1 MVVESPNKSTL
12 SPLKFFNRT
21 AKINQEGPILAKE
34 KLTQI
39 DGSLKKI
46 LSVRQKSINIT
57 RIEEEQTERV
67 EKENK
72 LEADKFFVKGVG
84 KLASKIPGKNTVQK
98 FLTFMAFG
106 WLFNTFSKYF
116 EQLSGPLSSIIV
128 GSSNVIDAF
137 SKIAFGIFD
146 GFVTFIDIGYKTWD
160 VIRGT
165 EDSQKLQS
173 AMNNVLLDIDSFFGG
188 VLSLLGIVEQP
199 PEEPEPEPQP
209 SPGSPRTTSPG
220 APRTTSPGAPTQTYT
235 GGALPSQMIG
245 SRAGDRV
252 HPITGKVKFH
262 AGNDYPM
269 PPGTAIT
276 VLKEGKV
283 TRSEVNG
290 SMTTGYGNLIEIEH
304 LDGSRSVYAHLLNRN
319 VSVGDSIKPGTVIGN
334 VGSTG
339 GSTGSHL
346 HFEYD
351 NPNGQTER
359 SWQIINSKAD
369 QTFRF
374 GDVKPSL
381 TYKLALKNGKEGVII
396 NGKWRPQRW
405 TKKEKERYERVHGQ
419 QQEQEQAK
427 GSLSGSDN
435 QRALLDM
442 LAQAEGTLKSY
453 GTVFGGKINRDLEQG
468 NLTVREVIDLA
479 NSATTGSGATGRY
492 QFMPDTLQRLITNG
506 VLRSDQKFTPQLQD
520 KAAVALI
527 RGRGVDPTKPLT
539 KNDIYR
545 LGGEWASLEGGPG
558 MKPGGSYSYN
568 GRSQVKYSADQALAI
583 YEKNLKSISRSAK
596 SSPTTSKPPSKP
608 ERWATDPRGWFGMKG
623 GGIVEDIPKQNK
635 KTDTSPLSTYPS
647 YSEGGTV
654 MLIQPI
660 IIKSTSKNQSRTL
673 TFPVP
678 IGVNNSSMPNLS
690 RG

>member
-209 SPGSPRTTSPG
+209 SPGAPRTTSPG

-381 TYKLALKNGKEGVII
+381 TYKLALENGKEGVII
-396 NGKWRPQRW
+396 DGKWRPQRW

-419 QQEQEQAK
+419 QQEQAK
-427 GSLSGSDN
+427 ASPAGGSVTK
-435 QRALLDM
+435 ALLDSISF
-442 LAQAEGTLKSY
+442 AEGTSRSY
-453 GTVFGGKINRDLEQG
+453 GTVFGGRVIPELERG
-468 NLTVREVIDLA
+468 EMTVAQVLEMQK
-479 NSATTGSGATGRY
+479 TGSFKGIQYIPKNRYNSDATGRY
-492 QFMPDTLQRLITNG
+492 QFMSY
-506 VLRSDQKFTPQLQD
+506 VLREEIEKQGIPMDAKFTPSLQD
-520 KAAVALI
+520 KLI
-527 RGRGVDPTKPLT
+527 LGRISRFRGVTPELLKREGMSTRVMDMLAPEFASFPYSPKGNRSYYGQPVKSPQSI
-539 KNDIYR
+539 KNAYNK
-545 LGGEWASLEGGPG
+545 SL
-558 MKPGGSYSYN
+558 
-568 GRSQVKYSADQALAI
+568 
-583 YEKNLKSISRSAK
+583 
-596 SSPTTSKPPSKP
+596 
-608 ERWATDPRGWFGMKG
+608 GMKG